1 MDLQKDFKILVVDDT
16 PELLDITVRALKKV
30 HQNVLS
36 APNGVG
42 CMEALRNEKPDIIL
56 LDVMLPDAN
65 GKDLAKNI
73 KGDPEFS
80 VYIFLLSSL
89 KTSSEDIAEGLED
102 GADGYIIRPVNQREL
117 LAKVASACRIISAE
131 RESRL
136 ALLKYQSLF
145 SAMQEGLYLH
155 EMVYD
160 QQGKAIDYRITEANP
175 ASEKHLNIKPE
186 DAIGKLAT
194 ELYQTPEAPFL
205 EIYAD
210 VVETGNPVSFDQ
222 YLPPLNKHFQISAFS
237 PMKGKFA
244 TAFSDITDR
253 KLAEEKI
260 ELKNKEL
267 QIIIAEKDKFF
278 SIITHDL
285 KSPFNSIL
293 GFSELLVANARE
305 KNYGSIE
312 EFTTAI
318 HQSSQRAM
326 DLLSNLMEWAQSQ
339 TGRMI
344 FSPKVFNLAEL
355 IDEIVSMLESA
366 AFQKKIQIK
375 KVTPPETIVYADKAM
390 VSTILRNLISNAIK
404 FSYPGGEISV
414 SVTKNING
422 LDVAVSDT
430 GIGIPKEIIGKLFQV
445 DQNIT
450 TPGTQNEQGT
460 GLGLILCKEF
470 IEKHGGK
477 IGVESEPGKGSKFY
491 FNIPNPAAQP
501 EKTAKNPTVVSE
513 GTQIKSLK
521 ILIAEDDDTSS
532 KLISIYV
539 QKFGNGIITVKSGTE
554 AVKACRDNPDIDLVL
569 MDIQMPELNGYE
581 ATRQIRQFNA
591 EVIIIAITAFA
602 LAGDRE
608 KAMGAG
614 CNDYI
619 SKPVKKD
626 ELQELIQKQLKQRA
640 FPCLPRSVN

>member
-16 PELLDITVRALKKV
+16 PDLLDITVRAIKKV
-30 HQNVLS
+30 YQNVLA
-36 APNGVG
+36 APDGFG

-56 LDVMLPDAN
+56 LDVMLPDVN
-65 GKDLAKNI
+65 GKDLAKKI
-73 KGDPEFS
+73 KNSPEFS
-80 VYIFLLSSL
+80 SVFIFLLSSL
-89 KTSSEDIAEGLED
+89 KTSSEDVSEGLED
-102 GADGYIIRPVNQREL
+102 GADGYIIRPVNNREL

-160 QQGKAIDYRITEANP
+160 QQGKAIDYRISEANP

-194 ELYQTPEAPFL
+194 ELYKTPEAPFL

-222 YLPPLNKHFQISAFS
+222 YLPLLKKHFQISAFS
-237 PMKGKFA
+237 PVKGKFA
-244 TAFSDITDR
+244 TAFSDITER

-260 ELKNKEL
+260 EFKNKQL
-267 QIIIAEKDKFF
+267 QKIIAEKDKFF
-278 SIITHDL
+278 TIIAHDL

-293 GFSELLVANARE
+293 GFSELLVENARE
-305 KNYGSIE
+305 KNFGSIE
-312 EFTTAI
+312 GYATTI
-318 HQSSQRAM
+318 HQSSKRAM
-326 DLLSNLMEWAQSQ
+326 DLLLNLMEWAQSQ

-344 FSPKVFNLAEL
+344 FVPEVFNLVEL
-355 IDEIVSMLESA
+355 IDEIVLMLESSA
-366 AFQKKIQIK
+366 VQKKIQIK
-375 KVTPPETIVYADKAM
+375 KVVPAETKVYADKAM
-390 VSTILRNLISNAIK
+390 VSTIFRNLISNAIK

-414 SVTKNING
+414 SVTKNNNE
-422 LDVAVSDT
+422 LVVAVGDT

-450 TPGTQNEQGT
+450 TPGTQNEKGT

-491 FNIPNPAAQP
+491 FNIPNTAVQP
-501 EKTAKNPTVVSE
+501 EKAAKNPTVISE
-513 GTQIKSLK
+513 GNQIKNLK
-521 ILIAEDDDTSS
+521 IIIAEDDETSGQ
-532 KLISIYV
+532 LISFHV
-539 QKFGNGIITVKSGTE
+539 RKFGNEIINVKTGRE
-554 AVKACRDNPDIDLVL
+554 AVEACRKNPEIDLIL
-569 MDIQMPELNGYE
+569 MDIQMPDMNGYE
-581 ATRQIRQFNA
+581 ATRRIREFNRDV
-591 EVIIIAITAFA
+591 VIIAQTAYA
-602 LAGDRE
+602 LAGDR
-608 KAMGAG
+608 KKSMDAG

-619 SKPVKKD
+619 SKPIKKD
-626 ELQELIQKQLKQRA
+626 ELQELIQKHFKTLE
-640 FPCLPRSVN
+640 

>member
-30 HQNVLS
+30 YQNVLS

-194 ELYQTPEAPFL
+194 ELYQTREAPFL

-222 YLPPLNKHFQISAFS
+222 YVQPLRKHFQISAFS

-244 TAFSDITDR
+244 TAFSDITER

-278 SIITHDL
+278 SIIAHDL

-339 TGRMI
+339 TGRMEFNPEHFEMKSLI
-344 FSPKVFNLAEL
+344 NEMEFLFEDIAIQKNIILNKVLPITSPVF
-355 IDEIVSMLESA
+355 
-366 AFQKKIQIK
+366 
-375 KVTPPETIVYADKAM
+375 ADKAM
-390 VSTILRNLISNAIK
+390 IGTVLRNLIANAIK
-404 FSYPGGEISV
+404 FTEPGGKIMISAEVKRNGLTV
-414 SVTKNING
+414 SVA
-422 LDVAVSDT
+422 DS
-430 GIGIPKEIIGKLFQV
+430 GIGIPKNRIETLFSI
-445 DQNIT
+445 DESYS
-450 TPGTQNEQGT
+450 TPGTNNEKGT
-460 GLGLILCKEF
+460 RLGLILCKEF
-470 IEKHGGK
+470 IEKHGGR
-477 IGVESEPGKGSKFY
+477 IWVESNRDGSSGKKGTSFH
-491 FNIPNPAAQP
+491 FTIPTN
-501 EKTAKNPTVVSE
+501 
-513 GTQIKSLK
+513 
-521 ILIAEDDDTSS
+521 
-532 KLISIYV
+532 
-539 QKFGNGIITVKSGTE
+539 
-554 AVKACRDNPDIDLVL
+554 
-569 MDIQMPELNGYE
+569 
-581 ATRQIRQFNA
+581 
-591 EVIIIAITAFA
+591 
-602 LAGDRE
+602 
-608 KAMGAG
+608 
-614 CNDYI
+614 
-619 SKPVKKD
+619 
-626 ELQELIQKQLKQRA
+626 
-640 FPCLPRSVN
+640 